1 MQKVHLIACGRCG
14 RIHPRGQCPIP
25 PAPRKQ
31 YYNSGERGPIRIFR
45 SSIVWQNKAKEIKH
59 RDKYLC
65 RMCLDEGRINNKNL
79 SVHHIIPIS
88 EAEDRKL
95 DNDNLITLCWEHH
108 QLVEG
113 NEGYRGYLATLAG
126 SPPGLKAEK

>member
-1 MQKVHLIACGRCG
+1 MQKIHLIACGRCG

-25 PAPRKQ
+25 KAPPKHRK
-31 YYNSGERGPIRIFR
+31 YSGERSDIRKFR
-45 SSIVWQNKAKEIKH
+45 SSIVWQNKTKEIKH

-79 SVHHIIPIS
+79 SVHHIVPIA

-113 NEGYRGYLATLAG
+113 NKGYRDYLGRLATL
-126 SPPGLKAEK
+126 PPGLKE